1 MKDTN
6 LDGGVGKHNTDLDT
20 TWWATF
26 VGWSYKFVY
35 RRNFVI
41 SKICESS
48 RNGRSGSFN
57 EFCTIWAHTHE
68 EASQSFCIER
78 IIHMFP
84 SHCCCI
90 WQTKTSNCLDFRL
103 NFHNCRPNR
112 RTIRIKSKQSNSC
125 RKPFDRPHSIWSI
138 NIALTNHLINLNPF
152 GETMRW
158 RCIFFCDRSIIPSYF

>member
-1 MKDTN
+1 MGESENTILISIPRDEQLLLADRTN
-6 LDGGVGKHNTDLDT
+6 LSIVRIL
-20 TWWATF
+20 
-26 VGWSYKFVY
+26 SYQKYVNLFETAE
-35 RRNFVI
+35 VI
-41 SKICESS
+41 VLI
-48 RNGRSGSFN
+48 N
-57 EFCTIWAHTHE
+57 FCTIWAHTHE

-112 RTIRIKSKQSNSC
+112 RSIRIKSKQSNSC
-125 RKPFDRPHSIWSI
+125 RKPFDRPHSIWST